1 MPFFPFNLN
10 SAKKDPNYAGFVAAV
25 DTRKVMLD
33 VPDESLE
40 RISVGKLAVLPI
52 PQPDAWLVGF
62 IDRVVCKPQF
72 IPSTGDDANALS
84 ETASQ
89 DQLAPMLTQGNAVT
103 ITLVGTIQRDAGSAG
118 KIGHRFTRSIV
129 SVPDVHASCFV
140 LRKEGLETFMG
151 LLARAGDTE
160 HALAVGHYTLDPSAT
175 AYLDGDRFFQRH
187 AALLGSTGSGKS
199 WTVATILERAAR
211 LPSANLIVLDLHG
224 EYSKLSYARQLR
236 VPGPDDLDS
245 SASDLLFLPYWLM
258 NAEELIAMFVDSGEF
273 TAHNQSMVLQREV
286 EKEKRLFVESQ
297 SKSSALPPPANQPPP
312 PKSKVGKQAIKDILP
327 ALTVDSPVP
336 FPLEK
341 VVSTITELNSE
352 MVQGARGLKQG
363 DFHGQFGRF
372 LARVDR
378 KLKDKR
384 YGFLFQAPKSL
395 HTYDAFHSIARQLLD
410 FTDDQSRI
418 KIIDFSEVPADALPI
433 MLGIVARLVYYLQ
446 FWMPNEKRHPVAL
459 ICDEAH
465 IYLPRDGANPN
476 EKRAIACF
484 EKVAK
489 EGRKYGVS
497 LVIVSQRPS
506 DVNSTIL
513 SQCNNVVALRLTN
526 AADQSVV
533 YKLMPESLT
542 ALLEMLPILDVGEAL
557 VVGDSVLLPS
567 RIVMKPPT
575 EPPISA
581 TIPFWTEWSAPNKQ
595 PDWELAAEN
604 MRRQRRRS
612 S

>member
-1 MPFFPFNLN
+1 MPFFPFDLN
-10 SAKKDPNYAGFVAAV
+10 SAAKDPYYAGFVAAV

-33 VPDESLE
+33 VPDDSLE

-62 IDRVVCKPQF
+62 IDRVVCKAQYVAG
-72 IPSTGDDANALS
+72 PSDDS
-84 ETASQ
+84 EAVGGKDNQ
-89 DQLAPMLTQGNAVT
+89 GQLMPMLTQGNAVT
-103 ITLVGTIQRDAGSAG
+103 ITLVGAIQRQTNSGG
-118 KIGHRFTRSIV
+118 KIGYRFTRSLI

-140 LRKEGLETFMG
+140 LREKALETFMG
-151 LLARAGDTE
+151 LLAKAGDTE
-160 HALAVGHYTLDPSAT
+160 HALAVGHYTLDPTAT

-224 EYSKLSYARQLR
+224 EYGQLGYARQLR

-245 SASDLLFLPYWLM
+245 PAPGLLFLPYWLM

-273 TAHNQSMVLQREV
+273 TAHNQAMVLQREV
-286 EKEKRLFVESQ
+286 EKGKRLFIEQ
-297 SKSSALPPPANQPPP
+297 
-312 PKSKVGKQAIKDILP
+312 QAKKDILP

-336 FPLEK
+336 FALED
-341 VVSTITELNSE
+341 VIATIAELNSE
-352 MVQGARGLKQG
+352 MTQGARGLKQG

-384 YGFLFQAPKSL
+384 YGFLFQTPKAL
-395 HTYDAFHSIARQLLD
+395 HSYDAFHALARQLLD
-410 FTDDQSRI
+410 FAEDNARI
-418 KIIDFSEVPADALPI
+418 KVIDFSEVPTDALPI

-446 FWMPNEKRHPVAL
+446 FWMPKEKRHPVAL

-465 IYLPRDGANPN
+465 IYLPRDGTNPN

-506 DVNSTIL
+506 DVNDTIL

-526 AADQSVV
+526 AADQAVV
-533 YKLMPESLT
+533 NRLMPESLT

-557 VVGDSVLLPS
+557 VVGDAVLLPS
-567 RIVMKPPT
+567 RIRMNPPT
-575 EPPISA
+575 EKPISA
-581 TIPFWTEWSAPNKQ
+581 TIDFWTEWSAPDKK

>member
-1 MPFFPFNLN
+1 MPFFRFDLN
-10 SAKKDPNYAGFVAAV
+10 NASKDPHYAGFVAAV

-33 VPDESLE
+33 VPDDSLE

-62 IDRVVCKPQF
+62 IDRVVCKPQYVTP
-72 IPSTGDDANALS
+72 PSDGTDALS
-84 ETASQ
+84 GTGAQ
-89 DQLAPMLTQGNAVT
+89 GQLVPMLTQGNAVT
-103 ITLVGTIQRDAGSAG
+103 ITLVGTIQRHTDSGG
-118 KIGHRFTRSIV
+118 EIGYRFTRSLT
-129 SVPDVHASCFV
+129 SVPDVHAACFV
-140 LRKEGLETFMG
+140 LREKSLETFMG

-160 HALAVGHYTLDPSAT
+160 HALAVGHYTLDPTAT

-199 WTVATILERAAR
+199 WTVASILERAAR
-211 LPSANLIVLDLHG
+211 LPSSNLIVLDLHG
-224 EYSKLSYARQLR
+224 EYGRLGYARQLR
-236 VPGPDDLDS
+236 VPGPDDLES
-245 SASDLLFLPYWLM
+245 PAPGLLFLPYWLM
-258 NAEELIAMFVDSGEF
+258 NAEEMIAMFVDSGEF
-273 TAHNQSMVLQREV
+273 TAHNQAMVLQREV
-286 EKEKRLFVESQ
+286 EKEKRVFVE
-297 SKSSALPPPANQPPP
+297 
-312 PKSKVGKQAIKDILP
+312 KQARKDILP

-341 VVSTITELNSE
+341 VIATITALNSE
-352 MVQGARGLKQG
+352 MVQGVRGLKQG

-384 YGFLFQAPKSL
+384 YGFLFQTRESL
-395 HTYDAFHSIARQLLD
+395 HSYAAFHTLAGQLLD
-410 FTDDQSRI
+410 FTGDSARI

-446 FWMPNEKRHPVAL
+446 FWMPKEKRHPVAL

-465 IYLPRDGANPN
+465 IYLPRDEANPN
-476 EKRAIACF
+476 EKRALACF

-497 LVIVSQRPS
+497 LVIVTQRPS
-506 DVNSTIL
+506 DVNATIL

-533 YKLMPESLT
+533 NKLMPESLT
-542 ALLEMLPILDVGEAL
+542 ALLEILPILDVGEAL
-557 VVGDSVLLPS
+557 FVGDAVLLPS
-567 RIVMKPPT
+567 RIRMNPPT
-575 EPPISA
+575 EKPTSA
-581 TIPFWTEWSAPNKQ
+581 TVDFWTEWSIPDKK

-604 MRRQRRRS
+604 MRRQRRRTS
-612 S
+612 